1 MPDWLA
7 QSGQCRTMA
16 NSSILACRLPS
27 FPDCPTG
34 WCSPYYRLQSTDCS
48 TDSIHWPE
56 AERLVTEP
64 LDSHT
69 VQKLRDHFPDKDWS
83 GGGIS
88 VLRPVPAPSASGSS
102 EAGHIQAI
110 GSDVERLSPSVQ
122 AAAVVKQALGEQLC
136 AALKS
141 EMPNY
146 ATKIVGML
154 LPMENEELQ
163 LLLGNKTLLYSKAQ
177 EAMTV
182 LMAAG
187 WTPESE
193 QRLDSADWRGR
204 PK

>member
-1 MPDWLA
+1 MPDWLM

-16 NSSILACRLPS
+16 NLGILARRLPL
-27 FPDCPTG
+27 FPDCLIG

-48 TDSIHWPE
+48 TDSIHCPE
-56 AERLVTEP
+56 AEKLLKEP
-64 LDSHT
+64 LDSDT
-69 VQKLRDHFPDKDWS
+69 IEKLRDHFPDKDWTS
-83 GGGIS
+83 PS

-136 AALKS
+136 AALNS